1 MARQPY
7 FVDTNTKQME
17 VFGSFGGGMVTQPHP
32 EKIRDDQFVLM
43 ENVDIVEGGVVQ
55 ARGAYAQ
62 TNAPNPSISGN
73 TQGFFRYRKA
83 DGTYQ
88 DIVAINGK
96 LYTVSGNTYTQ
107 LNISGLAA
115 FQTTRPIEAVQYRDK
130 MYFATG
136 SGLVVYD
143 GNTAS
148 LVKAYAPNGL
158 EALYI
163 GTNALAENPDNYL
176 SDATGAANVIL
187 GVVPSQRY
195 GVINQ
200 PVTFTAYVQKV
211 ASDTLEYQFETK
223 LRDEPKYKVAQSWST
238 NKTFTTSFSKQAD
251 YMVRVSIRR
260 QGQETVLNQY
270 VLPRYRVNTTP
281 DEHPE
286 PGVNFNNISTCN
298 RIFVHYDRLYLYG
311 DTTNP
316 DFLYISH
323 LNKFDYFPRT
333 NIVKVTDPLR
343 GALQSVKQYKNFLVC
358 FTNGSIQMITGTNPK
373 EFTKQPIHTTL
384 GTLYPYSVQVM
395 KNYIVFVGNDNG
407 VYILKS
413 FNYASDDKMNVER
426 IDDAIRDNI
435 GRLIKTSTKLLSCIY
450 NNQYFLYIENAG
462 GNYIY
467 RFYYEL
473 GVWVRDSV
481 SMSFHTMNTIDNT
494 VILTDVSS
502 GIVYQ
507 LKHDVFKDGTRT
519 TYNMH
524 IISKDYD
531 FGMPHHRKKLKQ
543 YQILAK
549 MSPMTF
555 ISVLVYTD
563 NLLLT
568 TSQLTYDHSQNTDA
582 QKLKVMASGRFRYV
596 KTDITIPVNERVQ
609 LIGFG
614 FVFKMNTPK

>member
-7 FVDTNTKQME
+7 FVDSNTKQME

-32 EKIRDDQFVLM
+32 EKLNDDQSVLL
-43 ENVDIVEGGVVQ
+43 ENVDIVEGGAIQ

-88 DIVAINGK
+88 DIVAIYGK

-148 LVKAYAPNGL
+148 LVQAYAPNGL

-163 GTNALAENPDNYL
+163 GTNALALNPDNYL

-200 PVTFTAYVQKV
+200 NVTFTAYVQKV

-223 LRDEPKYKVAQSWST
+223 LRDEPNYKVAQSWST
-238 NKTFTTSFSKQAD
+238 NKTFTTSFPKQAD
-251 YMVRVSIRR
+251 YMIRVSIRK
-260 QGQETVLNQY
+260 QGQGTVLSQY

-286 PGVNFNNISTCN
+286 PGVSFNNISTCN

-316 DFLYISH
+316 DFLYVSH

-343 GALQSVKQYKNFLVC
+343 GALQSVKRYKNFLVC

-407 VYILKS
+407 VYILRS

-435 GRLIKTSTKLLSCIY
+435 GGFIKTSTKLLSCIY

-462 GNYIY
+462 RNYIY

-481 SMSFHTMNTIDNT
+481 SMSFRTMDAIDNT
-494 VILTDVSS
+494 VILTDVSG

-507 LKHDVFKDGTRT
+507 LKYDVFKDGINTP
-519 TYNMH
+519 YNMH
-524 IISKDYD
+524 IVSKDYD

-543 YQILAK
+543 YQMIVK

-555 ISVLVYTD
+555 ISVSIYTD
-563 NLLLT
+563 NQLLT
-568 TSQLTYDHSQNTDA
+568 TSQLAYDPSQNTDA

>member
-7 FVDTNTKQME
+7 FVDSNTKQME

-32 EKIRDDQFVLM
+32 EKLNDDQSILL

-88 DIVAINGK
+88 DIVAINGN

-107 LNISGLAA
+107 LNISGLAS

-148 LVKAYAPNGL
+148 LVQAYAPNGL

-163 GTNALAENPDNYL
+163 GTNALAANPDNYL
-176 SDATGAANVIL
+176 SDTTGAANVIL

-195 GVINQ
+195 GIINQ

-223 LRDEPKYKVAQSWST
+223 LRDEPNYTVAQSWST

-251 YMVRVSIRR
+251 YMVRVSIRK
-260 QGQETVLNQY
+260 QGQGTVLNQY

-281 DEHPE
+281 DENPE

-435 GRLIKTSTKLLSCIY
+435 GGLIKTSTKLLSCIY
-450 NNQYFLYIENAG
+450 NNQYFLYIENTG
-462 GNYIY
+462 GNYVY

-481 SMSFHTMNTIDNT
+481 SMSFRTMNTIDNT
-494 VILTDVSS
+494 VILTDVSG

-507 LKHDVFKDGTRT
+507 LKYDVFKDGTNT
-519 TYNMH
+519 PYNMH
-524 IISKDYD
+524 IVSKDYD

-555 ISVLVYTD
+555 ISVSIYTD
-563 NLLLT
+563 NQLLT
-568 TSQLTYDHSQNTDA
+568 TSQLTYDPSQNTDA

-614 FVFKMNTPK
+614 FVFKQNTPK